1 MHRMFIFFAV
11 IAAGL
16 GVVLLLGGQDAP
28 SLSLG
33 MRAVSD
39 TPIAYGG
46 WAIGLLM
53 GAFLAW
59 FFSVDWATLPGRLGD
74 WWRLQKRRL
83 VLVALGGLFAAFLL
97 YF

>member
-1 MHRMFIFFAV
+1 MHRMFTLLAV

-16 GVVLLLGGQDAP
+16 GVLLLMGGPDGSSP
-28 SLSLG
+28 GLG
-33 MRAVSD
+33 MQAVND

-46 WAIGLLM
+46 WAAGLLM

-59 FFSVDWATLPGRLGD
+59 FFSVDWAGLPARWGG

-83 VLVALGGLFAAFLL
+83 ALVLLGGLFAAFLL